1 MTDHAKVLREAE
13 REYKSARICWADS
26 LNAKSAR
33 GEDAATA
40 WERLDAAYDALIA
53 AVRRE
58 ARGEGKADG

>member
-1 MTDHAKVLREAE
+1 VTDPAKALREAE

-40 WERLDAAYDALIA
+40 RLDAAYDALIA

-58 ARGEGKADG
+58 ARDGGRP